1 MHVEVITSHEELITI
16 GGDRAS
22 RGDHKPE
29 GEALSELVGVVA
41 VQLVMV
47 MILNI

>member
-22 RGDHKPE
+22 SHKPE
-29 GEALSELVGVVA
+29 GEALSEFVGVGD

>member
-1 MHVEVITSHEELITI
+1 MHVEVITSHKELITI

-29 GEALSELVGVVA
+29 GEALSEFVGVGD